1 MEPYKSQQSNNAK
14 QAGINPV
21 EITGNWDKG
30 FVMDKHIISSTLKG
44 ENVYGYKDYDTVRT
58 ELGELVFQLKYRS
71 KHDNVYKILKMIKP
85 FLDKFEE
92 LKEVDIVLPVPSSKE
107 RDYQPVE
114 ELARVIADYLNVS
127 YTCDVLKKISPQQ
140 SKNMDKNAKCIEG
153 SIVRKLDAKKPHTV
167 LLVDDLYSTGATLTE
182 CVSALR
188 TDSLLN
194 KVYAVIMTRTK

>member
-1 MEPYKSQQSNNAK
+1 MLRQSNKAE
-14 QAGINPV
+14 QTGINPV
-21 EITGNWDKG
+21 EIIGNWDKG
-30 FVMDKHIISSTLKG
+30 LVMDKHTISSTLKG
-44 ENVYGYKDYDTVRT
+44 ENVYGHKEYDTVRT

-71 KHDNVYKILKMIKP
+71 KYDNVYKILEMIKP
-85 FLDKFEE
+85 FLDNFVE

-107 RDYQPVE
+107 RDCQPVE
-114 ELARVIADYLNVS
+114 ELARAIADYLNVY

-140 SKNMDKNAKCIEG
+140 SKNMDKSAKCIKG
-153 SIVRKLDAKKPHTV
+153 SIVRKLDAKKPHNV